1 MLVLAIDTA
10 GETLSAALLND
21 GAIRAEIFINTGLNH
36 SHHLLPA
43 IKNIYDVA
51 GAKTEAT
58 DLFACTVGPGSF
70 TGLRI
75 AVSTIKGLAMATGK
89 PVVGLSTLEALAA
102 NMGCVPMKIC
112 PMLDAR
118 KGQIYTALYKMEAD
132 LFLEQIA
139 SDRLA
144 GLETFLSSLDEEK
157 NICFLG
163 SGAVKYADVIRKS
176 LPGSI
181 IAPVSYSY
189 ISAGLVGL
197 LALKKFQEGKILD
210 VLTFA
215 PRYLRLSEAEKN
227 LAKAENP
234 KSKKC

>member
-10 GETLSAALLND
+10 GETLSAALLDN
-21 GAIRAEIFINTGLNH
+21 GALRAEIFINTGLNH
-36 SHHLLPA
+36 SHHLLSA

-51 GAKTEAT
+51 GANTEAT

-89 PVVGLSTLEALAA
+89 PVVGLSTLEVLAA

-118 KGQIYTALYKMEAD
+118 KGQIYTALYKMEED

-139 SDRLA
+139 GDRLA
-144 GLETFLSSLDEEK
+144 GLETFLSSLDEEE

-189 ISAGLVGL
+189 IRAGLVGL

-210 VLTFA
+210 IPTFA

-227 LAKAENP
+227 LAKAEN
-234 KSKKC
+234 

>member
-10 GETLSAALLND
+10 GETLSAALIND
-21 GAIRAEIFINTGLNH
+21 GLIRAEIFINTGLNH

-43 IKNIYDVA
+43 IKNIYDMA
-51 GAKTEAT
+51 GVKTEAT

-75 AVSTIKGLAMATGK
+75 AVSTIKGLAVATGK
-89 PVVGLSTLEALAA
+89 PVVGLSTLEVLAA

-139 SDRLA
+139 GDRLA

-189 ISAGLVGL
+189 IRAGLVGL

-210 VLTFA
+210 VPTFV

-227 LAKAENP
+227 LAIAEN
-234 KSKKC
+234 